1 MHSTPVVNRPPGH
14 CHRVRA
20 AIRSAIVLA
29 PIALLVAACGSSPHN
44 SPSAS
49 SSRSD
54 ASPAQARQAAV
65 RFAGCMR
72 SHGVSNFPDSSAPDG
87 GPKWNFDNIPGVN
100 PSSPSFQAAYTACK
114 HLLPGGGPNA
124 ALQAQRQR
132 QQRAGLLAFAQCM
145 RRHGITRFPD
155 PNSQG
160 ELTPQMATAAGI
172 DLHAPSVAADA
183 RACVPASHGTITAAD
198 VARATSGQ

>member
-14 CHRVRA
+14 RHRVRA
-20 AIRSAIVLA
+20 AARSAIVLA
-29 PIALLVAACGSSPHN
+29 PIVLLATACGSNSHN

-49 SSRSD
+49 SSGSHP
-54 ASPAQARQAAV
+54 SPAQAREAAV

-72 SHGVSNFPDSSAPDG
+72 SQGVSSFPDSTAPDG
-87 GPKWNFDNIPGVN
+87 GPKWNFDDLPGVN
-100 PSSPSFQAAYTACK
+100 SSSPSFQAAYSACR

-172 DLHAPSVAADA
+172 DFHAPRVAAGA
-183 RACVPASHGTITAAD
+183 RACVPASHGTITPAD

>member
-1 MHSTPVVNRPPGH
+1 MHSTPVVSRPPGH
-14 CHRVRA
+14 SHRVRA
-20 AIRSAIVLA
+20 AVRSAIVLA
-29 PIALLVAACGSSPHN
+29 PIVLLAAACGSSSHN

-49 SSRSD
+49 GSGRD
-54 ASPAQARQAAV
+54 ATPAQARRAAV

-72 SHGVSNFPDSSAPDG
+72 SHGVPSFPDSTAPGG
-87 GPKWNFDNIPGVN
+87 GPKWDLDNIPGVN
-100 PSSPSFQAAYTACK
+100 PSSPSFQAAYTACE

-132 QQRAGLLAFAQCM
+132 QERAGLLAFAQCM
-145 RRHGITRFPD
+145 RQHGLTRFPD

-172 DLHAPSVAADA
+172 DMHAPSVAANA
-183 RACVPASHGTITAAD
+183 KACAPASHGTITPAD
-198 VARATSGQ
+198 IARATSGQ

>member
-1 MHSTPVVNRPPGH
+1 MQSTPVVNR
-14 CHRVRA
+14 HRGQSRPLRA

-29 PIALLVAACGSSPHN
+29 PIALLVAACGSG

-49 SSRSD
+49 GSGRHPT
-54 ASPAQARQAAV
+54 PAQARQDAV
-65 RFAGCMR
+65 RVAGCMR
-72 SHGVSNFPDSSAPDG
+72 SHGVPNFPDPTSPHEFKSSISPDTAR
-87 GPKWNFDNIPGVN
+87 
-100 PSSPSFQAAYTACK
+100 SPAFQSAFTACK

-132 QQRAGLLAFAQCM
+132 QERAGLLAFAQCM

-160 ELTPQMATAAGI
+160 ELTQQMATAAGI
-172 DLHAPSVAADA
+172 DVHAPSVAADA
-183 RACVPASHGTITAAD
+183 RACVPVSHGAVTRAD

>member
-1 MHSTPVVNRPPGH
+1 MHSTPVVNRRPGD
-14 CHRVRA
+14 CRRVRA
-20 AIRSAIVLA
+20 VIRSATVLA
-29 PIALLVAACGSSPHN
+29 PIVLLAAACGSSSHN
-44 SPSAS
+44 SSSAS
-49 SSRSD
+49 SSGD
-54 ASPAQARQAAV
+54 HQSPAQARQAAV

-72 SHGVSNFPDSSAPDG
+72 SHGVSNFPDSTAPGG
-87 GPKWNFDNIPGVN
+87 GPKWNFDDIPGVN

-155 PNSQG
+155 PNGQG
-160 ELTPQMATAAGI
+160 ELTRQMGTAAGI

-183 RACVPASHGTITAAD
+183 RACVPASHGTITPAD

>member
-1 MHSTPVVNRPPGH
+1 MHSTPVVDRRPGDG
-14 CHRVRA
+14 RRMRA
-20 AIRSAIVLA
+20 AVRPAIVLA
-29 PIALLVAACGSSPHN
+29 PIALLAAACGSSSHN

-49 SSRSD
+49 SSGGHP
-54 ASPAQARQAAV
+54 SPAQARQAAV

-72 SHGVSNFPDSSAPDG
+72 SHGVSSFPDSTAPDG
-87 GPKWNFDNIPGVN
+87 GPKWNFDDIPGVN

-124 ALQAQRQR
+124 ALEAERQR
-132 QQRAGLLAFAQCM
+132 RQRAGLLAFAQCM

-155 PNSQG
+155 PNRQG
-160 ELTPQMATAAGI
+160 ELTPEMGTAAGI
-172 DLHAPSVAADA
+172 DFHAPSVAADA